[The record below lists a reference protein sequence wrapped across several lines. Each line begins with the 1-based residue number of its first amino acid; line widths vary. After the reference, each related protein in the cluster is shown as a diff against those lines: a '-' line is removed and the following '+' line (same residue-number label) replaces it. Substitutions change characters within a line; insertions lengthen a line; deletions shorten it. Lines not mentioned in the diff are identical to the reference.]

1 MVAGGATK
9 PFASR
14 PATSPATADEQ
25 SFTASPAYLRQMVL
39 DDLGTS
45 LRSSLD
51 KLQGKSR
58 LSESDVEEIVKE
70 IQRSLLSADVDV
82 SLVME
87 LSDSIKSRALE
98 EEPPGGTT
106 AKDHVLKIVYEE
118 MVELVGDS
126 TQLPLENQTILLA
139 GLQGSGKTTSAA
151 KMAWWFS
158 KKGLR
163 PAVVQTD
170 TFRPG
175 AYDQAKQMCER
186 AEVDFYG
193 NPDNDDPVDIA
204 RTGLEETADADVHI
218 VDTAGRHAL
227 EDDLIAEIEEIESV
241 VDPDRSLLVLDAAI
255 GQGAKE
261 QARQFEESIGIE
273 GVVIT
278 KLDGTAKGG
287 GALTAVNETDSSI
300 AFLGTGETVQ
310 DIERFEPSGFISRL
324 LGMGDLKQL
333 SERVERAM
341 QETQEEDED
350 WDPEDMLQGEFT
362 LKDMKRQMDAM
373 NKMGPLDQVMDM
385 IPGLGGGMMDE
396 LPDDAMDVTQD
407 RMRRFE
413 RIMDSMTEEELENPR
428 VVGQSRTRRIAR
440 GSGTDEETV
449 QQLLEQHSMMEQT
462 ISQFQGMGDGD
473 MQRMMK
479 KMGGEGGGLGDM
491 MGGGKGPF

>member
-1 MVAGGATK
+1 
-9 PFASR
+9 
-14 PATSPATADEQ
+14 
-25 SFTASPAYLRQMVL
+25 MVL
-39 DDLGTS
+39 DNLGSS
-45 LRSSLD
+45 LRGTLS

-58 LSESDVEEIVKE
+58 LDEDDVSEVVKE
-70 IQRSLLSADVDV
+70 IQRSLLQADVDV

-87 LSDSIKSRALE
+87 LSDAIETRALE
-98 EEPPGGTT
+98 EEPPAGTS
-106 AKDHVLKIVYEE
+106 ARDHVLKIVYEE
-118 MVELVGDS
+118 LVDLIGES
-126 TQLPLENQTILLA
+126 TEIPLEPQTILLA

-163 PAVVQTD
+163 PAVIQTD

-175 AYDQAKQMCER
+175 AYDQAEQMAGR
-186 AEVDFYG
+186 AEVEFYG
-193 NPDNDDPVDIA
+193 DPDSDDPVQIA
-204 RTGLEETADADVHI
+204 RDGLAATEDADVHI

-227 EDDLIAEIEEIESV
+227 EDDLIDEIEEIESV

-261 QARQFEESIGIE
+261 QARQFDDSIGID

-287 GALTAVNETDSSI
+287 GALTAVNETESSI

-310 DIERFEPSGFISRL
+310 DIERFEPNGFISRL

-341 QETQEEDED
+341 AETGEEDDD
-350 WDPEDMLQGEFT
+350 WDPQDIMKGSFT
-362 LKDMKRQMDAM
+362 LKDMQKQMEAM
-373 NKMGPLDQVMDM
+373 NNMGPLDQVMDM
-385 IPGLGGGMMDE
+385 IPGMGGGLMDQ

-407 RMRRFE
+407 RMRKFDVA
-413 RIMDSMTEEELENPR
+413 MDSMTDEELENPR
-428 VVGQSRTRRIAR
+428 VIGQERVERIAR
-440 GSGTDEETV
+440 GSGVPAESIRE
-449 QQLLEQHSMMEQT
+449 LLEQHKMMERT
-462 ISQFQGMGDGD
+462 IKQFQGMGDGD

-479 KMGGEGGGLGDM
+479 KMQQGDGGGG
-491 MGGGKGPF
+491 MGGMGGMGPFG

>member
-1 MVAGGATK
+1 
-9 PFASR
+9 
-14 PATSPATADEQ
+14 
-25 SFTASPAYLRQMVL
+25 MVL
-39 DDLGTS
+39 DNLGSS
-45 LRSSLD
+45 LRGTLST
-51 KLQGKSR
+51 LQGKSR
-58 LSESDVEEIVKE
+58 LDEDDVEEVVKE
-70 IQRSLLSADVDV
+70 IQRSLLQADVDV
-82 SLVME
+82 NLVME
-87 LSDSIKSRALE
+87 LSESIETRALE
-98 EEPPGGTT
+98 EEPPGGTS
-106 AKDHVLKIVYEE
+106 ARDHVLKIVYEE
-118 MVELVGDS
+118 LVDLIGES
-126 TQLPLENQTILLA
+126 TEIPLEPQTILLA

-163 PAVVQTD
+163 PAVIQTD

-175 AYDQAKQMCER
+175 AYEQAEQMADR
-186 AEVDFYG
+186 AEVSFYG
-193 NPDNDDPVDIA
+193 DPDGDDPVQIA
-204 RTGLEETADADVHI
+204 RDGLEATADADVHI

-261 QARQFEESIGIE
+261 QARQFDDSIGID

-310 DIERFEPSGFISRL
+310 DVERFEPDGFISRL

-341 QETQEEDED
+341 AETTDEDDD
-350 WDPEDMLQGEFT
+350 WDPQDIMDGAFT
-362 LKDMKRQMDAM
+362 LKDMQKQMEAM
-373 NKMGPLDQVMDM
+373 NNMGPLDQVMDM
-385 IPGLGGGMMDE
+385 IPGMGGGLMDQ

-407 RMRRFE
+407 RMRTFDVA
-413 RIMDSMTEEELENPR
+413 MDSMTEEELENPR
-428 VVGQSRTRRIAR
+428 SIGQSRVERIAR
-440 GSGTDEETV
+440 GSGVDEESIRE
-449 QQLLEQHSMMEQT
+449 LLEQHKMMDRT
-462 ISQFQGMGDGD
+462 IKQFQGMGDGD

-479 KMGGEGGGLGDM
+479 KLQQGDGGGGGMGG
-491 MGGGKGPF
+491 MGGMGPFG

>member
-1 MVAGGATK
+1 
-9 PFASR
+9 
-14 PATSPATADEQ
+14 
-25 SFTASPAYLRQMVL
+25 MVL

-118 MVELVGDS
+118 MVDLVGDS
-126 TQLPLENQTILLA
+126 TELPLENQTILLA

-163 PAVVQTD
+163 PAVIQTD

-204 RTGLEETADADVHI
+204 RTGLEETEDADVHI

-227 EDDLIAEIEEIESV
+227 EDDLIAEIEEIESA

-273 GVVIT
+273 GVMIT

-341 QETQEEDED
+341 AEAQEDDED

-362 LKDMKRQMDAM
+362 LKDMKKQMDAM
-373 NKMGPLDQVMDM
+373 NRMGPLDQVMDM
-385 IPGLGGGMMDE
+385 IPGMGGGMMDQ

-428 VVGQSRTRRIAR
+428 VVGQSRTERIAR
-440 GSGTDEETV
+440 GSGTDKETV
-449 QQLLEQHSMMEQT
+449 QQLLEQHSMMEET
-462 ISQFQGMGDGD
+462 IGQFQGMGEGD

-479 KMGGEGGGLGDM
+479 KMGGEGGGGLGDM

>member
-1 MVAGGATK
+1 
-9 PFASR
+9 
-14 PATSPATADEQ
+14 
-25 SFTASPAYLRQMVL
+25 MVL

-51 KLQGKSR
+51 RLQGKTT
-58 LSESDVEEIVKE
+58 LDEEDVEEIVKE

-87 LSDSIKSRALE
+87 LSDSIESRALD

-126 TQLPLENQTILLA
+126 TELPLENQTILLA

-163 PAVVQTD
+163 PAVIQTD

-193 NPDNDDPVDIA
+193 DPDGDDPVEIA
-204 RTGLEETADADVHI
+204 RDGMEATEDADVHI

-227 EDDLIAEIEEIESV
+227 EDDLIAEIEEIERA

-261 QARQFEESIGIE
+261 QASQFEASIGIE

-341 QETQEEDED
+341 QETQAEDED
-350 WDPEDMLQGEFT
+350 WDPEQLLEGNFT
-362 LKDMKRQMDAM
+362 LKDMQKQMNAM
-373 NKMGPLDQVMDM
+373 NRMGPLDQVMDM
-385 IPGLGGGMMDE
+385 IPGMGGGMMDQ

-413 RIMDSMTEEELENPR
+413 RIMDSMTDEELENPR
-428 VVGQSRTRRIAR
+428 VVGQERTERIAR

-449 QQLLEQHSMMEQT
+449 QQLLEQHGMMEQT
-462 ISQFQGMGDGD
+462 IEQFQGMGDGD

-479 KMGGEGGGLGDM
+479 KMGGGGGGGLGDM
-491 MGGGKGPF
+491 MGGGKGPFG